1 MPKKLQGIISS
12 IRNDITNINGIVSGG
27 FNSFAMEESRK
38 SLFLASQD
46 EDVSKIWTSM
56 VIKY

>member
-1 MPKKLQGIISS
+1 MASLVG
-12 IRNDITNINGIVSGG
+12 D

-38 SLFLASQD
+38 SSLLSSQD
-46 EDVSKIWTSM
+46 KDVSKIQTTM

>member
-1 MPKKLQGIISS
+1 MASLVG
-12 IRNDITNINGIVSGG
+12 D

-38 SLFLASQD
+38 SSFLASQD
-46 EDVSKIWTSM
+46 EDVSKIQTSV

>member
-1 MPKKLQGIISS
+1 MALLVG
-12 IRNDITNINGIVSGG
+12 D

-38 SLFLASQD
+38 SSFLAYQD
-46 EDVSKIWTSM
+46 EDLSKIQTSM